1 MLTAETIQKIADLA
15 DGGRQKIATPDGG
28 QAVVVPHGY
37 QLAKM
42 PPLEPPLTHIKQG
55 VTLHTPQAV
64 IDYTNAYKT
73 SATRIFAEPGFLA
86 DGGKARV
93 GVAFDYHRDNR
104 LSAGAEDESRQ
115 EMPAPDRVA
124 HKAVYTP
131 RYSEAWDRWT
141 EACGGKVFTQGEF
154 AEFIEECR
162 QDIVEPAAATLLDV
176 VRMFKASKKQDF
188 DSFMH
193 EQSGSVKLHF
203 SSEVQQQGSVTL
215 PEMMKIGIP
224 VYYRT
229 DRVEMD
235 VFIRFRL
242 AGGKVVFFMKLDR
255 PDRVEEHAF
264 DTLTAGIRDATS
276 VPLHNGRI

>member
-1 MLTAETIQKIADLA
+1 MMTAEAVAMIMNTAANHRAPVD
-15 DGGRQKIATPDGG
+15 TPDGG
-28 QAVVVPHGY
+28 HIIVVPEKFTAH
-37 QLAKM
+37 KV
-42 PPLEPPLTHIKQG
+42 PPLEPPLTHIKQL

-64 IDYTNAYKT
+64 IDYVNAYKT
-73 SATRIFAEPGFLA
+73 SATRIFAEPGFLNA
-86 DGGKARV
+86 DGKARV
-93 GVAFDYHRDNR
+93 GIAFDYHHANVPIV
-104 LSAGAEDESRQ
+104 EST
-115 EMPAPDRVA
+115 ETTPPAPDRVA

-131 RYSEAWDRWT
+131 RYSEAWERWV
-141 EACGGKVFTQGEF
+141 EACAGKVFTQGEF
-154 AEFIEECR
+154 AEFIEETR

-242 AGGKVVFFMKLDR
+242 VGGKVVFFMKLDR

-264 DTLTAGIRDATS
+264 DTLTAGIRDATD